1 MALLQGVGFS
11 GSCILG
17 LRLLGQ
23 WIDIAPTGQFPVS
36 LLIGHA
42 LNAGIQCDTVAAG
55 VAEIAAVLVGVPV
68 EAEMILPGAMV
79 AAEGTTCLN
88 LVPMKGSRIED
99 KPAPSGSVQN
109 GKLLILPS
117 QAVSPL
123 SGVMPPWAWYA
134 VPWDAQKALCF

>member
-1 MALLQGVGFS
+1 MN
-11 GSCILG
+11 
-17 LRLLGQ
+17 
-23 WIDIAPTGQFPVS
+23 T
-36 LLIGHA
+36 
-42 LNAGIQCDTVAAG
+42 GIQRDTVATG
-55 VAEIAAVLVGVPV
+55 VAEIAAVLVGVRV

-79 AAEGTTCLN
+79 AAEGTAYLN

-109 GKLLILPS
+109 GKLLILPC

-123 SGVMPPWAWYA
+123 SGVMPPWAWHA